1 MESES
6 QRKSLPPNITTPK
19 RGPLLLSC
27 TKATTQITSE
37 STSKNTGQPNKST
50 QTSRRRSAYAKRGYL
65 TRFPVDRV
73 PPRPMDVIEGDLEQG
88 ITWSQLKYNVQL
100 MHVSEEYVSGVHV
113 EKRLF
118 QHIIYRVTTL
128 DIVYI
133 CAKE

>member
-1 MESES
+1 
-6 QRKSLPPNITTPK
+6 
-19 RGPLLLSC
+19 
-27 TKATTQITSE
+27 
-37 STSKNTGQPNKST
+37 
-50 QTSRRRSAYAKRGYL
+50 
-65 TRFPVDRV
+65 
-73 PPRPMDVIEGDLEQG
+73 MDVIEGDLEQG